1 MKEWLKF
8 VSSINSCLCSDA
20 RGQNLNVKRKP
31 KLRLIR
37 KKERK
42 RKKGRE
48 GGREEREE
56 RKRKEEE
63 KGKRKIAC
71 LGNHKDIC
79 NTYLS

>member
-1 MKEWLKF
+1 M
-8 VSSINSCLCSDA
+8 
-20 RGQNLNVKRKP
+20 
-31 KLRLIR
+31 IR

-48 GGREEREE
+48 GGREERTE

-63 KGKRKIAC
+63 KGKRKIDC

-79 NTYLS
+79 NTYLAENVFKASFSATFKKIVFPDQLYSMTHQLNPNK